1 MSKLLTA
8 VVVTASL
15 AACAKKGM
23 TPATRNEI
31 SAKLATTQQP
41 MQECYARLL
50 TTQRKLK
57 GMVVVQAAIQPD
69 GQFSEVSLRRDEPA
83 DPVLRFCIVQAVAA
97 LKLDK
102 APGERI
108 VLDSIPVKFDWSNPD
123 QP

>member
-8 VVVTASL
+8 VVLASSL

-23 TPATRNEI
+23 TPETRNEI
-31 SAKLATTQQP
+31 TAKLQTTQQP

-50 TTQRKLK
+50 TTQRKLR
-57 GMVVVQAAIQPD
+57 GMVVVQAAILPD

-83 DPVLRFCIVQAVAA
+83 DPVLRFCIVQAVAK

-108 VLDSIPVKFDWSNPD
+108 VLDSIPVKFDFSNAGA
-123 QP
+123 Q